1 MRFTGLGYLIKEG
14 FRNVWNNRIMSI
26 ASVCVLISCLVL
38 TGSAVL
44 ISMNVTNLVNKISDS
59 NETTVYLKEDVSKVE
74 AVYIGRD
81 IKNLKNVTEAKYF
94 PKEEA
99 LEDFKSTLG
108 EEVFDNMKNDNP
120 LPDAYKVTMKDLSK
134 YDKTVRQIKKIEGV
148 EKITSQKELARK
160 LSSINDLVRILSVA
174 IVLALGVISLF
185 IISNTIRAT
194 MHSRRFEISIM
205 KSVGATDSFVRIPF
219 IVEGMVIGFIASV
232 FSTAALFFL
241 YDIIME
247 IVVNLIHIATI
258 PFSQVFWVV
267 AGAFVLAGV
276 LIGALSGFISIRKYL
291 KKEGNEIL
299 GW

>member
-1 MRFTGLGYLIKEG
+1 MKMTGFSYLIKEG

-26 ASVCVLISCLVL
+26 ASICVLISCLVL

-44 ISMNVTNLVNKISDS
+44 FSMNVTNLVDKVSNN
-59 NETTVYLKEDVSKVE
+59 NETTVYLKNEISKVE

-81 IKNLKNVTEAKYF
+81 IEKLKNVTEANYF
-94 PKEEA
+94 PKEKA

-108 EEVFDNMKNDNP
+108 DEVFDNMRNDNP
-120 LPDAYKVTMKDLSK
+120 LPDAFKVTMKDLSK
-134 YDKTVRQIKKIEGV
+134 YDKTVQQIMEIKGV

-160 LSSINDLVRILSVA
+160 LSSINNLVRILGAA
-174 IVLALGVISLF
+174 IVFALGIISLF

-194 MHSRRFEISIM
+194 MYSRRFEISIM

-219 IVEGMVIGFIASV
+219 VVEGMVIGLISSV
-232 FSTAALFFL
+232 LSTAALLFL
-241 YDIIME
+241 YDGITE
-247 IVVNLIHIATI
+247 IVISLMPVATI
-258 PFSQVFWVV
+258 PFKNVFWFV
-267 AGAFVLAGV
+267 AGAFVIAG
-276 LIGALSGFISIRKYL
+276 LFIGAASGFLSIRKYL

>member
-44 ISMNVTNLVNKISDS
+44 ISMNVTNLVDKISDS